1 MASDARTGLPIGEEK
16 LGGVDKVIDAV
27 GFQAHD
33 HAHPD
38 RERPDQVTVD
48 AARLLNPAG
57 ALAIAGVYPERD
69 TDPQPGATADGR
81 LTVPRFLHSHGIPE
95 HSVRRVRTAIALHT
109 TPGIP
114 EFMEPEV
121 ALVTAGVEYDVLGNG
136 YHDVSDADR
145 AEIVA
150 LHPRPD
156 FKRRLAGVD
165 SDTTGSHGHRRFG
178 RDRRGGRAV
187 LLHDAR
193 PRRAMGHHP
202 HLAA

>member
-69 TDPQPGATADGR
+69 TDPNPVPLPTDASPCPG
-81 LTVPRFLHSHGIPE
+81 E
-95 HSVRRVRTAIALHT
+95 HSSAKASRHGSAAATTAATPRTYAT
-109 TPGIP
+109 
-114 EFMEPEV
+114 
-121 ALVTAGVEYDVLGNG
+121 
-136 YHDVSDADR
+136 
-145 AEIVA
+145 
-150 LHPRPD
+150 
-156 FKRRLAGVD
+156 
-165 SDTTGSHGHRRFG
+165 
-178 RDRRGGRAV
+178 
-187 LLHDAR
+187 
-193 PRRAMGHHP
+193 
-202 HLAA
+202 

>member
-81 LTVPRFLHSHGIPE
+81 LTVPWGTLFGK
-95 HSVRRVRTAIALHT
+95 
-109 TPGIP
+109 G
-114 EFMEPEV
+114 
-121 ALVTAGVEYDVLGNG
+121 VTA
-136 YHDVSDADR
+136 
-145 AEIVA
+145 
-150 LHPRPD
+150 
-156 FKRRLAGVD
+156 
-165 SDTTGSHGHRRFG
+165 RFG
-178 RDRRGGRAV
+178 RSHDRRYTTHLRDLITSGQ
-187 LLHDAR
+187 AR
-193 PRRAMGHHP
+193 PGTIVTHYGTLDNAP
-202 HLAA
+202 DL